1 MENHNNSLRDA
12 EAYID
17 DMAEFI
23 KSKEAKESFKES
35 IMDEIASTIKK
46 DIHEFVMES
55 IAPLKKPTYGSRD
68 SFSLESY
75 DHKDLIHHM
84 AKEIE
89 FLREELISKN
99 RFIEM
104 LLSHKEEIT
113 KSNQKAESQNNVTDN
128 HKSDNQ
134 KDIKNDRK
142 DQKERDPS
150 KNKRKNEKSDQRGEN
165 IEENTEEILRE
176 RKKVYIIGDSMLNGQ
191 KEVGF
196 RKLRHDVKIRP
207 HPGANTEDLID
218 HIKPI
223 LRKKN
228 ADVMI
233 IHGGTNDLT
242 SDGETTKNLETIN
255 RIAKKLSP
263 RTKFVI
269 SSCVV
274 RKDTPDG
281 PQKVADLNTRLK
293 NMCENMNFD
302 FIDNENIT
310 ENHLSKGKLHLNNHG
325 NSRLAQNFIKY
336 IRDFE

>member
-1 MENHNNSLRDA
+1 MENHDNSLRDA

-17 DMAEFI
+17 DMAEYI
-23 KSKEAKESFKES
+23 KSKEAKENFKES
-35 IMDEIASTIKK
+35 IVDEIASTIKK

-55 IAPLKKPTYGSRD
+55 IAPLKKSSFGRE

-84 AKEIE
+84 AKEID

-99 RFIEM
+99 KLIEM
-104 LLSHKEEIT
+104 LLSRNEGNTNGNK
-113 KSNQKAESQNNVTDN
+113 KSESQNTVTEESNKKDN
-128 HKSDNQ
+128 T
-134 KDIKNDRK
+134 NDRK
-142 DQKERDPS
+142 DKKEKALS
-150 KNKRKNEKSDQRGEN
+150 KKRKNEKPDERREN
-165 IEENTEEILRE
+165 TEENTEENLRE

-196 RKLRHDVKIRP
+196 RKLQHDVKIRP

-223 LRKKN
+223 LRRKK

-242 SDGETTKNLETIN
+242 SDGETTKNLEAIN
-255 RIAKKLSP
+255 RIAKKISP
-263 RTKFVI
+263 RTKLVI
-269 SSCVV
+269 SNCVV
-274 RKDTPDG
+274 RTDTPDG
-281 PQKVADLNTRLK
+281 PDKVTNLNTGLK
-293 NMCENMNFD
+293 KMCENMKFD
-302 FIDNENIT
+302 LIDNGNIT
-310 ENHLSKGKLHLNNHG
+310 ENQLSRGKLHLNNHG

-336 IRDFE
+336 IRDLE